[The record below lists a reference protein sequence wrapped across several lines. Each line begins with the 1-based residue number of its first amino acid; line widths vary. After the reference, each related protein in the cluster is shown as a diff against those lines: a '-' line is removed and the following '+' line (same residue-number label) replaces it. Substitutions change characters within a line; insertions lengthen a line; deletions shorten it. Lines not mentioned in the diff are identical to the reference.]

1 MTIKQTFKNPA
12 IIGLIYGLIG
22 GIALVVVF
30 DTTKIIYLQ
39 IMPYPLIVIISI
51 ITIALLDKS
60 AITLKRLF
68 ITGITAYLLMSIIFY
83 LYLTTSINPNSNITI
98 VGHLWRWAII
108 VGIGIASVILT
119 SFIVR
124 IFKK

>member
-68 ITGITAYLLMSIIFY
+68 LTGIAAYLLMSIIFY

-108 VGIGIASVILT
+108 VGIGIASVLLT
-119 SFIVR
+119 SVIVR
-124 IFKK
+124 IIKK

>member
-51 ITIALLDKS
+51 TTIALLDKS
-60 AITLKRLF
+60 AITLKRFFL
-68 ITGITAYLLMSIIFY
+68 TGITAYLLMSIIFY